1 MFNNKTKMTTGG
13 TGSFAIY
20 PMQIIK
26 SCEDGLIDQGYK
38 GWVLPKSKAVDID
51 DEEDWKTAE
60 VFFLARNNS

>member
-1 MFNNKTKMTTGG
+1 
-13 TGSFAIY
+13 
-20 PMQIIK
+20 MQIIK
-26 SCEDGLIDQGYK
+26 SCEGCLIDQGYK

>member
-1 MFNNKTKMTTGG
+1 
-13 TGSFAIY
+13 
-20 PMQIIK
+20 MQIIK

-60 VFFLARNNS
+60 VFSWLEIIVRRIFNIV